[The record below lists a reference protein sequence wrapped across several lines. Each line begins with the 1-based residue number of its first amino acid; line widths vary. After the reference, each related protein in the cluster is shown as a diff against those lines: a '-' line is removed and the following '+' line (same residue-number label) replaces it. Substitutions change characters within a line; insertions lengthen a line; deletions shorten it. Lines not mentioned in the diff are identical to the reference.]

1 MATLIQELEQN
12 IPRAEERLGSD
23 ARIVREMKRQL
34 EGLKAESR
42 LRDQLVFNVSATN
55 QDNQQKQNRGA
66 SSDEVAPRGD

>member
-1 MATLIQELEQN
+1 
-12 IPRAEERLGSD
+12 
-23 ARIVREMKRQL
+23 VREMKRQL

>member
-1 MATLIQELEQN
+1 MATLIQELEMD

-42 LRDQLVFNVSATN
+42 LSDQLVFNVSARN